1 MGVSK
6 FFSHSNTL
14 KFDDVLGVIL
24 SKEMQQK
31 ITGEISGNALN
42 MESRGGQH
50 NRGKGSGNYRNSRKG
65 RSKSKVEK
73 IVCYNCGKK

>member
-1 MGVSK
+1 MGVSN

-14 KFDDVLGVIL
+14 KIDDVFGVIL

-42 MESRGGQH
+42 MESRGGQN
-50 NRGKGSGNYRNSRKG
+50 NRGKGSGNYMNSRKG
-65 RSKSKVEK
+65 RSKSRVEK
-73 IVCYNCGKK
+73 IVC